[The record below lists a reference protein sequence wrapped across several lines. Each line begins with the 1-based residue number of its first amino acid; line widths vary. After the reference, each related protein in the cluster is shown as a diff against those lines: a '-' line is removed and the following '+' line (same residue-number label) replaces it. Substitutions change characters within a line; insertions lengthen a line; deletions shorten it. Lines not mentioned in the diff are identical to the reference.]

1 MEFMG
6 FHVVDMIIVGLI
18 LFLAIRGLVNGFSK
32 ELFNFLAL
40 IGGIA
45 VAARTHSMV
54 GELIAK
60 QNLIPNMSADFQKF
74 VGFAVVLI
82 LIVIL
87 FNIISS
93 IRTHLRSENPGLL
106 SRVLGYIISVAR
118 YVFIFSL
125 IVFGINNADFL
136 KEKLSKHY
144 KESQLFE
151 PMIQIGGKLLNANQ
165 QPTESTPTNEN
176 NDTNDT
182 NISSD
187 GNISMNVED
196 FTLTDRNTSNK
207 D

>member
-87 FNIISS
+87 FKIISS
-93 IRTHLRSENPGLL
+93 IRTRFRSENPGFI

-144 KESQLFE
+144 EGSQLFE

-165 QPTESTPTNEN
+165 KPTESTPTNEN

-196 FTLTDRNTSNK
+196 LTLTDRNTSNEN
-207 D
+207 